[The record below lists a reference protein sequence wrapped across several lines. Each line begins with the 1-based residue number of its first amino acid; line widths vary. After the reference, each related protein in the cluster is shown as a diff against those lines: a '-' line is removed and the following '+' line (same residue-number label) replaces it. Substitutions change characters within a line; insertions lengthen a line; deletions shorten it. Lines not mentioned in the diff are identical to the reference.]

1 MKVEAGLC
9 EGKVLHHTFSTYA
22 LFCKLSHSLSCL
34 FLAVRKS
41 KKEQRTLKKRVEDAK
56 RLRAE
61 RRRQQEANVAKKRRE
76 RELHRQQCMKG
87 VAKHEDSDGV
97 EGEESEEEDDDM
109 EWYRQEVGQE
119 PDPGELVEQ
128 YRS

>member
-1 MKVEAGLC
+1 
-9 EGKVLHHTFSTYA
+9 
-22 LFCKLSHSLSCL
+22 
-34 FLAVRKS
+34 
-41 KKEQRTLKKRVEDAK
+41 
-56 RLRAE
+56 
-61 RRRQQEANVAKKRRE
+61 
-76 RELHRQQCMKG
+76 MKG
-87 VAKHEDSDGV
+87 VAKREDSDGV